1 MDPPPCLLT
10 FRLSVRP
17 LELIKTPPPRRFPII
32 WNWTVKIIREEWVT
46 IQENK
51 KEDEAVDLETEHGT
65 RCKSQQKQGAINK
78 TEPLLPIPCRIK
90 KLIELKEDEPTVATS
105 VTEEYHRQDVKQKQP
120 LKIHPLRH
128 RKADE
133 KTIDCKQATSNIIP
147 IQIRRSDYQQDIR
160 KSRIPK
166 PTWQK
171 KLRNLVPE
179 NYQLPPP
186 LSALPIF
193 HIRVSCIFL
202 I

>member
-1 MDPPPCLLT
+1 M
-10 FRLSVRP
+10 
-17 LELIKTPPPRRFPII
+17 
-32 WNWTVKIIREEWVT
+32 
-46 IQENK
+46 
-51 KEDEAVDLETEHGT
+51 
-65 RCKSQQKQGAINK
+65 
-78 TEPLLPIPCRIK
+78 LPIPCRIK

-105 VTEEYHRQDVKQKQP
+105 VTEEHHRQDVKQKQP

-171 KLRNLVPE
+171 ILRRNCQPKKLSTKLVGLFSKVTSYRTE
-179 NYQLPPP
+179 KN
-186 LSALPIF
+186 
-193 HIRVSCIFL
+193 
-202 I
+202 